1 MLVRFAHAVT
11 DAITLTIVAP
21 CHSVP
26 TAYNQLFWEYYT
38 EFMAERRVSDSGEGD
53 FAAARA
59 VIEALPEEHDLR
71 DKQESERFR
80 MLTLIDFLESV
91 HNDGRSTAQL
101 NAGEI
106 AQLEAFINVP
116 HDRPTNWAS
125 NLLCYNYGICRSPYT
140 GDAGAAPKSARARS
154 APKPIAVLP
163 VLHLQPNPTES
174 WVAVNYQIPNEA
186 KNARL
191 LVTDVAGRVIEDIG
205 LQGAFGQHVMNT
217 EAWARGSYAVR
228 LIANSASLKTDRLI
242 VQ

>member
-101 NAGEI
+101 
-106 AQLEAFINVP
+106 L
-116 HDRPTNWAS
+116 S
-125 NLLCYNYGICRSPYT
+125 
-140 GDAGAAPKSARARS
+140 
-154 APKPIAVLP
+154 
-163 VLHLQPNPTES
+163 
-174 WVAVNYQIPNEA
+174 
-186 KNARL
+186 
-191 LVTDVAGRVIEDIG
+191 
-205 LQGAFGQHVMNT
+205 
-217 EAWARGSYAVR
+217 
-228 LIANSASLKTDRLI
+228 LIHI
-242 VQ
+242 